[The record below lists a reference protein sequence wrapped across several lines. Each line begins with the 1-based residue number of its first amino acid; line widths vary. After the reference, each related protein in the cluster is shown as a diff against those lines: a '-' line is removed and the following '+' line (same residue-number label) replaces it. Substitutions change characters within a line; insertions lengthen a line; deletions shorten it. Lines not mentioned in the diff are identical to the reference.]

1 VNLQGGLAQANLPP
15 SLLPNGA
22 RVARASFASARVHPH
37 RTRFS
42 GINTGLVERDEAAP
56 EALKAS

>member
-1 VNLQGGLAQANLPP
+1 VNLQGGLAQANLP

-22 RVARASFASARVHPH
+22 RVRSASFASARVHPD

-42 GINTGLVERDEAAP
+42 GISSRPVEQDEAAP